1 MQHFVDLCEY
11 LHTFGP
17 GCNVSFARD
26 SVYWSGRT
34 RDGSVV
40 VGQYKYPRRMPRGE
54 VVLHVIRSSKAEV
67 RRSSRD
73 VVLPR
78 DEATVALVS
87 SERHLH
93 KYIVPCRL
101 FSGEDAEKSS
111 TATDQG
117 GDHRVRNSE

>member
-1 MQHFVDLCEY
+1 MQHFVNLCEY
-11 LHTFGP
+11 LHTFGSE
-17 GCNVSFARD
+17 CNVSFARD
-26 SVYWSGRT
+26 NIYWSGRT
-34 RDGSVV
+34 RDGVAV
-40 VGQYKYPRRMPRGE
+40 VGHTSNHAVYL
-54 VVLHVIRSSKAEV
+54 VARSCYTSFAPVKAEV

-78 DEATVALVS
+78 DEATVALES

-117 GDHRVRNSE
+117 GDHRVRK